1 MAPEFMRGKVTL
13 IGCPKLD
20 GVDYTE
26 KLTII
31 VNSVQMDS
39 TFRLDN
45 LLFLYLL
52 MHTDDPTKN
61 HYSQKNT

>member
-1 MAPEFMRGKVTL
+1 MTD
-13 IGCPKLD
+13 PK
-20 GVDYTE
+20 G
-26 KLTII
+26 TII

-39 TFRLDN
+39 TFRLEN